1 MSEQTAVRSS
11 ASRSGAEVWRALRT
25 PALIAIVAIIG
36 SLALS
41 IAVGAR
47 TSGPFSP
54 DSAGPSG
61 ARALAALLG
70 DHGVEVHGTHELA
83 AATENGAGRTL
94 LVAPGPSLARPDWE
108 RIRDANWSHI
118 VLVTPPAAALDVL
131 APGVDDAGT
140 LSEQSRDADC
150 DLAAA
155 TKAGP
160 ATVTGTSYSAPAAAD
175 SCYGDGVHG
184 TVIRLAAG
192 EQVID
197 VVGVPRSF
205 SNRRLAQDGNA
216 ALALNLIGTHAEL
229 VWYVPT
235 YSDADP
241 TPDEGD
247 GPPVVPPWVRYVAW
261 MLAFT
266 VLVTALWRGRRL
278 GPVVTE
284 ALPVVVH
291 AAETTEGRAR
301 LYRRSRAR
309 DRAAAALRESAL
321 IRLRRLHGV
330 GPRTPP
336 DGVVG
341 VVAGRTGRDAREVH
355 HLLYGPVPPDDAA
368 LLNLSRGLEALTEEV
383 RRT

>member
-1 MSEQTAVRSS
+1 MSDTAVRSGVG
-11 ASRSGAEVWRALRT
+11 RSGAEVWRALRT
-25 PALIAIVAIIG
+25 PALIAVVAIIG
-36 SLALS
+36 ALALS

-47 TSGPFSP
+47 TTGPFSP
-54 DSAGPSG
+54 DSPEPGG

-70 DHGVEVHGTHELA
+70 DHGVEVRGTHELGE
-83 AATENGAGRTL
+83 ATAPGAGRAL
-94 LVAPGPSLARPDWE
+94 MVAPGPSLDRRDWE
-108 RIRDANWSHI
+108 RIRDAGWGHV
-118 VLVTPPAAALDVL
+118 VLVTPPSAALDVL
-131 APGVDDAGT
+131 APGVDEAGS
-140 LSEQSRDADC
+140 LSEVTRSPGC

-155 TKAGP
+155 RKAGS
-160 ATVTGTSYSAPAAAD
+160 ATVAGTTYSAPDSAD
-175 SCYGDGVHG
+175 SCYGDGIHG
-184 TVIRLAAG
+184 SVIRLRSG
-192 EQVID
+192 DRVVDVI
-197 VVGVPRSF
+197 GSSRAF
-205 SNRRLAQDGNA
+205 SNRRLAEDGNA
-216 ALALNLIGTHAEL
+216 ALALNLIGTHTEL
-229 VWYVPT
+229 VWYLPT

-247 GPPVVPPWVRYVAW
+247 GPPVVPPWIRYVAW
-261 MLAFT
+261 MLAFA

-278 GPVVTE
+278 GPVVAE
-284 ALPVVVH
+284 PLPVVVH

-341 VVAGRTGRDAREVH
+341 VVSARTGRDPRAVH
-355 HLLYGPVPPDDAA
+355 DLLYGPVPPDDAT